1 MLIFCKRACTGGFFK
16 YNKSYIPINLCWS
29 YKFNTLCYLQATFY
43 VIRSICEYY
52 ITVKCGN
59 CKNISVCFIRTST
72 VEIVYPRLYFALAK
86 PSLFNAISSI
96 YKPYLCRIVRISS
109 VSKKKKLG
117 GEGIACQN
125 PLLASSCFMQRS
137 SSSAMKQSIKAQIAL
152 VSQSTAGQRL
162 FALGIISIIAVEVSS
177 FSAPKSASFPQRYT
191 LKI

>member
-109 VSKKKKLG
+109 VSKKKRNWAGRVSLAKILCWHHHVACSGAAAAQWSNQSKRKSLWCRKAPLG
-117 GEGIACQN
+117 
-125 PLLASSCFMQRS
+125 
-137 SSSAMKQSIKAQIAL
+137 KD
-152 VSQSTAGQRL
+152 
-162 FALGIISIIAVEVSS
+162 
-177 FSAPKSASFPQRYT
+177 FSP
-191 LKI
+191 

>member
-109 VSKKKKLG
+109 VSKKKKTGRG
-117 GEGIACQN
+117 GY
-125 PLLASSCFMQRS
+125 
-137 SSSAMKQSIKAQIAL
+137 
-152 VSQSTAGQRL
+152 RL
-162 FALGIISIIAVEVSS
+162 PKSFAGIIMLHAAEQQQRNEAINQ
-177 FSAPKSASFPQRYT
+177 SANRFGVAKHRWAKTFRLRNNIHHCSGGLLILSPKVCLLPTKIYT
-191 LKI
+191 